1 MVILETAAI
10 GVAGYGV
17 YRGGEESARKAKAA
31 KKEYQ
36 REQKRRGQR
45 TELADK
51 AKGRSERIAELALMR
66 SSRNHTAS
74 QSSTSENSWP
84 LTGSARSAGTADASL
99 TNSTADVEDRQK
111 AVMAKLSNKPKQKSS
126 KFNLFKKNKK

>member
-45 TELADK
+45 GELA
-51 AKGRSERIAELALMR
+51 AKSRERSERLAQIAEMR
-66 SSRNHTAS
+66 SNRTHSSSS
-74 QSSTSENSWP
+74 QYQQRSLSESSWP
-84 LTGSARSAGTADASL
+84 LDSSATSSSNNTTS
-99 TNSTADVEDRQK
+99 DVEDRQK
-111 AVMAKLSNKPKQKSS
+111 AVMAKLSNKPKPKSS
-126 KFNLFKKNKK
+126 KFSLFKKNKN